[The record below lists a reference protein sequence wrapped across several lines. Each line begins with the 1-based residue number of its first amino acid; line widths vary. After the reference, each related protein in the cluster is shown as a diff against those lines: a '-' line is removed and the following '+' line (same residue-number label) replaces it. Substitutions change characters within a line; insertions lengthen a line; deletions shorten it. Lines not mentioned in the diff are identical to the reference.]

1 MHQVSTDALFCL
13 VVLGS
18 HYLLMNEFP
27 NFFPKLES
35 GWSDFPVDTGRKL
48 NVQKTFRRRPGR
60 LLNGFCTFNLLPV
73 STGLVALIWKRLDYE
88 INEMLFLYLNNLKVY
103 LLHNHKRGLC
113 TKKLASFSIKL
124 HNDGTVKKPI
134 LLLYNNKWTR
144 RLSMLAAIF
153 CYV

>member
-1 MHQVSTDALFCL
+1 MR
-13 VVLGS
+13 
-18 HYLLMNEFP
+18 
-27 NFFPKLES
+27 
-35 GWSDFPVDTGRKL
+35 DFPVDTGRKL

-73 STGLVALIWKRLDYE
+73 STGLVALIWKHLNYE

>member
-1 MHQVSTDALFCL
+1 MHQVSTDALFSL

-18 HYLLMNEFP
+18 FNL
-27 NFFPKLES
+27 
-35 GWSDFPVDTGRKL
+35 
-48 NVQKTFRRRPGR
+48 R
-60 LLNGFCTFNLLPV
+60 LLSFNLRPV
-73 STGLVALIWKRLDYE
+73 STGLVALIWKRLNYE
-88 INEMLFLYLNNLKVY
+88 INEMLFLCLNNLKVF

-113 TKKLASFSIKL
+113 NKKLASFSIKL
-124 HNDGTVKKPI
+124 HDDATVKKPI